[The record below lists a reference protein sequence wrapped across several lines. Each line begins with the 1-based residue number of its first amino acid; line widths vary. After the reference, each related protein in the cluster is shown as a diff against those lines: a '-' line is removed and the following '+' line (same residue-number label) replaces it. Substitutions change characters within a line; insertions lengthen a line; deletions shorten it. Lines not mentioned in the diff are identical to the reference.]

1 MHIGFKKSK
10 IIVYIANLLLLM
22 YMISIYIWSDNE
34 NNVYS
39 NILCVLAM
47 IPMIIL
53 ILKRKVLKISK
64 LYIPII
70 SFVIFSCLSVLWA
83 TNRDLS
89 ITMVSRTLP
98 ILIFFSVI
106 LFTYIRTTNQFDYLL
121 LCVYFSGL
129 FLSIYTLVTNPG
141 GISGYFQELSTGL
154 RAGSEVNNVN
164 TIGMASSISFIIAIF
179 YVVYEQKFKYLISIP
194 IFLIISFGTGSNKAL
209 INIILG
215 VFLIIIMN
223 IDPKKRMKSIFK
235 MMLGIVL
242 VSFIGYW
249 IIQLPLFTTINQ
261 RFTGM
266 IAALLGKSGADHSA
280 SIRLVLIDA
289 GLDQFF
295 KTPILGI
302 GINNG
307 ATIAAKAVGKSYY
320 LHNNYVELLVD
331 VGVIGTL
338 LFYTTPFICLKRC
351 LSAFKRNDKTAVIT
365 AIILIVWLVTQYG
378 QVCYYSK
385 FTYIYIALGCVAAT
399 DVYLKK
405 RNMYEEYV

>member
-1 MHIGFKKSK
+1 MRIKLKKAT
-10 IIVYIANLLLLM
+10 IVNIANLLLLM

-47 IPMIIL
+47 IPMIFL
-53 ILKRKVLKISK
+53 ILERKILKISK

-83 TNRDLS
+83 VNRDLS
-89 ITMVSRTLP
+89 LTMVLRTLP
-98 ILIFFSVI
+98 ILIIFSVT
-106 LFTYIRTTNQFDYLL
+106 LFTYISSTNQFEYLL
-121 LCVYFSGL
+121 LCIYFSGL
-129 FLSIYTLVTNPG
+129 FLSIYTLLTNPG
-141 GISGYFQELSTGL
+141 GISGYFQELSTGI

-164 TIGMASSISFIIAIF
+164 TIGMASSISLIISIF
-179 YVVYEQKFKYLISIP
+179 YIVYEKKYKYLISIP
-194 IFLIISFGTGSNKAL
+194 ILLIVSFGTGSNKAL
-209 INIILG
+209 ISIILG

-223 IDPKKRMKSIFK
+223 IDPKKRMKSICK
-235 MMLGIVL
+235 IMMGIVL
-242 VSFIGYW
+242 VSIMGYW
-249 IIQLPLFTTINQ
+249 ILQLPLFTTINQ

-266 IAALLGKSGADHSA
+266 IAALLGKNGANHSA
-280 SIRLVLIDA
+280 TIRLILIDA
-289 GLDQFF
+289 GMDQFF

-307 ATIAAKAVGKSYY
+307 ATVAAKVVGKSYY

-351 LSAFKRNDKTAVIT
+351 LSAFKRNNKTAIIT

-385 FTYIYIALGCVAAT
+385 FTYIYVALGCVAAT
-399 DVYLKK
+399 DIYLKK
-405 RNMYEEYV
+405 RNIYE